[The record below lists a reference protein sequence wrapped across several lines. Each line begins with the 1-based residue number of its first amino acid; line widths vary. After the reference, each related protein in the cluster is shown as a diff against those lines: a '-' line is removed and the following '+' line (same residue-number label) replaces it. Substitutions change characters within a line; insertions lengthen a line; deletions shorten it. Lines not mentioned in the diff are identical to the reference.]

1 MVSSVS
7 GAYAKLEQVKGTLP
21 ANTGVILKGAG
32 QHEFAT
38 SADSVATFSANKLSG
53 TVVDKEVEGP
63 AYVLSTVNDV
73 TGFYAA
79 KLTNKKFLNNAGK
92 AYLPKPAQA
101 SSARFI
107 SFDFGTETAIENIE
121 GAEAENAVVYDL
133 SGRRVQK
140 AQKGVFI
147 VNGKVVI
154 K

>member
-1 MVSSVS
+1 M
-7 GAYAKLEQVKGTLP
+7 LKGTNVP
-21 ANTGVILKGAG
+21 TNIAEK
-32 QHEFAT
+32 
-38 SADSVATFSANKLSG
+38 
-53 TVVDKEVEGP
+53 
-63 AYVLSTVNDV
+63 AYVLSMPEGESV
-73 TGFYAA
+73 GFYAA
-79 KLTNKKFLNNAGK
+79 KFNVSTDATNDGEEGAEDDTFEAFVNNANK
-92 AYLPKPAQA
+92 AYLPA
-101 SSARFI
+101 SAVASGARFI